1 MTNSSMESQTPPLKQ
16 ISPLPD
22 HVAVIP
28 DGNGRWAHQKGLPR
42 IKGHRA
48 GIESTRI
55 IVRRLSQYGIKY
67 LTFYSFSTENW
78 KRPKREIGGL
88 LKLLEES
95 LKKEVPELNENNVHL
110 NHIGRLDRLPPGLR
124 RIIKEAIELTSGNS
138 GLVLS
143 LAFDYG
149 GRSEI
154 LNAVRNIIEE
164 GIKPSKID
172 EKLLSKH
179 LYTAGLPDV
188 DLVIRTSGEYRISNF
203 LLWQSAYSEYY
214 FTDVLWPNFDSSEID
229 KSLTAYSQRK
239 RRFGSL

>member
-1 MTNSSMESQTPPLKQ
+1 MDSQTPPLKQ
-16 ISPLPD
+16 INPLPD

-28 DGNGRWAHQKGLPR
+28 DGNGRWAQKKGLPH

-48 GIESTRI
+48 GIESTRTT
-55 IVRRLSQYGIKY
+55 VRRLEQYGIKY

-78 KRPKREIGGL
+78 KRPRREVGGL

-95 LKKEVPELNENNVHL
+95 LKKEVPELNENNVRL

-124 RIIKEAIELTSGNS
+124 KTINEAIELTCVNS
-138 GLVLS
+138 GMVLS

-149 GRSEI
+149 GRSE
-154 LNAVRNIIEE
+154 LVNAVRSIIED
-164 GIKPSKID
+164 GILPSKVD
-172 EKLLSKH
+172 EKLLSRY
-179 LYTAGLPDV
+179 LYTAGLPDA

-214 FTDVLWPNFDSSEID
+214 FTDVLWPDFGSDEID
-229 KSLTAYSQRK
+229 KALIAYSQRK